1 MPMNAIQA
9 KTLRIVH
16 SISTES
22 AMTFSYR
29 DLDGVKSVERVA
41 IAKSIERCKNGQ
53 FVVRAYDLQR
63 QASRT
68 FRFDRITDLTV
79 DIAFGQ

>member
-1 MPMNAIQA
+1 MNQIQA

-16 SISTES
+16 SISTEN
-22 AMTFSYR
+22 AMHFSYR

-53 FVVRAYDLQR
+53 IVVRAYDLQR

-68 FRFDRITDLTV
+68 FRLDQIADLSINITS
-79 DIAFGQ
+79 